1 MRELVPP
8 AADTRV
14 AAALMEATDAVMDH
28 RLGFGG
34 RPPGHGAWRRLACL
48 GLVVTVGTL
57 VLWTSS
63 AEAQVQDA
71 LFLTADDTTAYPAV
85 DVTLA
90 VQPGR
95 SLSPGATPA
104 PDPDSLDLVEDGTGR
119 AVTVTPVT
127 GDQLE
132 VALLID
138 TSGDLVADAFAAQV
152 AAAVELVL
160 ALPDGARVGVVT
172 TGAPAV
178 VASPLT
184 EDVGAVLSVMSG
196 LQPRPGVGAVL
207 AGGVPLALAELAGT
221 GAPATAVVAF
231 SGGMDRSGPAAV
243 DAAVD
248 ELTGSGVS
256 LYGVPLR
263 GGGGA
268 LARLVS
274 GSQGQLLETDD
285 SLVGAMDRIAAQLQ
299 NSYVLAYTSQGEGPT
314 PIRVEADGTRFAGP
328 ATRTLALPAP
338 PDDAAVA
345 TDLPEAP
352 ASLPPVE
359 RGAVEPPE
367 PEASNEPITTIA
379 VFLVTAVALLCVG
392 ALAVA
397 RAPVLTR
404 PRTPRPPVVAPEAP
418 TPAPEAPTPAPEEPT
433 PAPVDRRPRLAGRPR
448 ARRRPGLGLAEVA
461 LLALVL
467 VEVTNAGA
475 VLPAVGP
482 LNVYIAALALAVG
495 ALALGVVRGQLRPG
509 WSPLYL
515 LVAIYFVTQLVSL
528 AVAADTGVGWAD
540 VTETGKDIVFLVV
553 VTALLSAT
561 RQYGQVARAV
571 VLATTALAGLT
582 IVNEVLLDDVSA
594 FAGFAQIP
602 LPVQTGIPIARHS
615 GPQAD
620 PNFWARTLLLFIPLA
635 LSLGAAAR
643 DRRWPR
649 TSLATGWGWVLA
661 VGVLTVGVYLT
672 QSRGALVALVLIL
685 GVWVLLSGRR
695 YRRPVLLLSPV
706 VVVVLLLVPGVGS
719 RLMTL
724 QGLGD
729 ARSAVG
735 DASLVERVALQEV
748 GLAIVTANP
757 GLGVGAGNFDRV
769 FDEFSSTSTVQ
780 PRGVDGAYAAHNLYL
795 ELLSEG
801 GVVGL
806 TGWLVLYGGA
816 LLLSVRAFLLTPP
829 DGTSATSRIRWL
841 ALGAGAGLLG
851 WAVASVF
858 LHLTHFR
865 VLMVPLALVAV
876 LDQHARERARVARR
890 APATEVARRAPRRRR
905 AAVVAVAT
913 WAVVVLVGSLTLD
926 LRPVAWS
933 TRYSALVL
941 PRSGAATDFDAYAV
955 ELLSRQPVMP
965 TFAAIVGSPRFQV
978 EAADRLGLAPAARD
992 DVDVGVLAS
1001 TQSTAV
1007 TVTATSS
1014 DPRLADDMSRGV
1026 LESGRSYVN
1035 SLERL
1040 FVVSPPSSAQTVP
1053 SEVHRLRWGTIIPLL
1068 AGATV
1073 AAAIAYRTAAQQRQ
1087 GGAA

>member
-1 MRELVPP
+1 MPP

-48 GLVVTVGTL
+48 GLVVAVGTL
-57 VLWTSS
+57 VLSTSP

-104 PDPDSLDLVEDGTGR
+104 PDADSLDLVEDGTGR

-138 TSGDLVADAFAAQV
+138 TSGDLVADAFSAQV

-184 EDVGAVLSVMSG
+184 EDVEAVLSVLSG

-221 GAPATAVVAF
+221 GAPVTAVVAF

-285 SLVGAMDRIAAQLQ
+285 SLVGATDRIAAQLQ

-352 ASLPPVE
+352 APLPPVE

-367 PEASNEPITTIA
+367 PEASNEPIPTIA
-379 VFLVTAVALLCVG
+379 VFLATAVGLIAVG

-397 RAPVLTR
+397 RVPVLTR
-404 PRTPRPPVVAPEAP
+404 PRTPRPPVAPREVPA
-418 TPAPEAPTPAPEEPT
+418 PAPERPPADRPPAVRRLSSAP
-433 PAPVDRRPRLAGRPR
+433 RQGRPTR
-448 ARRRPGLGLAEVA
+448 TTPVARPQRRVTLPEFA
-461 LLALVL
+461 LLSLVL
-467 VEVTNAGA
+467 VEVTNAGT
-475 VLPAVGP
+475 VLPSVGP
-482 LNVYIAALALAVG
+482 LNAYI
-495 ALALGVVRGQLRPG
+495 LALGLATGALLLGLLRGQLRPE

-515 LVAIYFVTQLVSL
+515 LAAVYFVTQLVSL
-528 AVAADTGVGWAD
+528 PVSVDTGVGTAD
-540 VTETGKDIVFLVV
+540 VLETMKDLVFLVV
-553 VTALLSAT
+553 VTALVTMS
-561 RQYGQVARAV
+561 RHQDHVARAA
-571 VLATTALAGLT
+571 VLAVTLLAGLT
-582 IVNEVLLDDVSA
+582 IVNELLLDDPSA
-594 FAGFAQIP
+594 FAGFAKIP
-602 LPVQTGIPIARHS
+602 LPVQAGIPIARHS

-620 PNFWARTLLLFIPLA
+620 ANFWARSLVLFIPLA
-635 LSLGAAAR
+635 LSLWGAAR
-643 DRRWPR
+643 DRARPR
-649 TSLATGWGWVLA
+649 AHPTAGWGWLLA
-661 VGVLTVGVYLT
+661 AGTLFGGVYLT
-672 QSRGALVALVLIL
+672 QSRGALLSVVLMT
-685 GVWVLLSGRR
+685 VLWLLLAGRR
-695 YRRPVLLLSPV
+695 YRRLLLLAPV
-706 VVVVLLLVPGVGS
+706 ALVVLLLVPGVGS

-735 DASLVERVALQEV
+735 DYSLIERVALQQV
-748 GLAIVTANP
+748 GLSIVAAHP
-757 GLGVGAGNFDRV
+757 ALGVGPGNFNTV
-769 FDEFSSTSTVQ
+769 FGEFSATSNVQ
-780 PRGVDGAYAAHNLYL
+780 PRAVDGSYAPHNLYL

-806 TGWLVLYGGA
+806 VGWLVLYGGA
-816 LLLSVRAFLLTPP
+816 LLLSVRAVVLTRP
-829 DGTSATSRIRWL
+829 DGSEGTARLRWL
-841 ALGAGAGLLG
+841 ALATTAGLIG
-851 WAVASVF
+851 WAIASVF
-858 LHLTHFR
+858 LHLSHFR

-876 LDQHARERARVARR
+876 LDQQARGLARAEAPRAERALVLQA
-890 APATEVARRAPRRRR
+890 APRRRR
-905 AAVVAVAT
+905 AGVAALATGCVVA
-913 WAVVVLVGSLTLD
+913 LVGALVID
-926 LRPVAWS
+926 LRPAAWS
-933 TRYSALVL
+933 SEHSALVL
-941 PRSGAATDFDAYAV
+941 PGEDASAGYEAYALD
-955 ELLSRQPVMP
+955 LLSRRPIIL
-965 TFAAIVGSPRFQV
+965 TFAAVMGSSRFQD
-978 EAADRLGLAPAARD
+978 EAADRLGLVREGGD
-992 DVDVGVLAS
+992 DVSVGVQAS

-1014 DPRLADDMSRGV
+1014 DRQLAESMSRGV
-1026 LESGRSYVN
+1026 LESGRSYLN
-1035 SLERL
+1035 SRGRL
-1040 FVVSPPSSAQTVP
+1040 YVLSAPASAQPAATPVRP
-1053 SEVHRLRWGTIIPLL
+1053 IRWS
-1068 AGATV
+1068 AV
-1073 AAAIAYRTAAQQRQ
+1073 AALFALATAVASIVFRVTSRDP
-1087 GGAA
+1087 GGGGR